1 MTFQR
6 PTYEEVTI
14 ARGGNTATLRPSLR
28 AATILVDRYGFPALF
43 KALDEFN
50 LTIVCEII
58 RVSATRADAAAF
70 LSDLAGKPLLPF
82 FIAVRQPLAEL
93 VSMFLPAPDPKD
105 KPSAGKGKPMTWPE
119 VYAALYDH
127 ATGWLGWTPETAWNA
142 TPTEIDR
149 AHAAHI
155 ERLVTTGV
163 LIRNEVQSDHDPRE
177 EVSEEEVRSGIAKL
191 RANAKRGKP

>member
-1 MTFQR
+1 MTYQR
-6 PTYEEVTI
+6 PTYEEVRI
-14 ARGGNTATLRPSLR
+14 AHGGNIVTLRPSLR
-28 AATILVDRYGFPALF
+28 AATILVDRYGFPELAR
-43 KALDEFN
+43 ALDEFN
-50 LTIVCEII
+50 LTIICEII

-82 FIAVRQPLAEL
+82 LLAVRQPLAEL
-93 VSMFLPAPDPKD
+93 VSMFMPAPDSKA
-105 KPSAGKGKPMTWPE
+105 KPSAGKGKPMTWPQ

-155 ERLVTTGV
+155 GRLVTTGI
-163 LIRNEVQSDHDPRE
+163 LLRNEEQSDHDPRE
-177 EVSEEEVRSGIAKL
+177 EVSEEEVRSGIARL
-191 RANAKRGKP
+191 RANAKRGKQ